1 MAWFERATIVSV
13 MSADPKSV
21 KVHKTSGNSM
31 DIEWNDGHRSNYTFV
46 YLRDAC
52 PCALCNDE
60 REKDGREPGDPP
72 KPVAGALP
80 LFKALARPSDVEPVG
95 KYAMRFTW
103 NDGHQHGIYSWQYLR
118 EVCPCAECKKKRE
131 AGKPLAGDMKKHDY
145 EKKRVQ

>member
-1 MAWFERATIVSV
+1 MP
-13 MSADPKSV
+13 DPKSV
-21 KVHKTSGNSM
+21 KVHKTSGTTM
-31 DIEWNDGHRSNYTFV
+31 DIEWADDHRSTYTFV

-60 REKDGREPGDPP
+60 REKDGREAGDPP

-80 LFKALARPSDVEPVG
+80 MFKAMARPTEVEQVG
-95 KYAMRFTW
+95 KYAIRFTW

-118 EVCPCAECKKKRE
+118 ETCPCPECKMKRE
-131 AGKPLAGDMKKHDY
+131 SGKRLAADMKKHDD

>member
-1 MAWFERATIVSV
+1 MP
-13 MSADPKSV
+13 DPKSV
-21 KVHKTSGNSM
+21 KVHKTSGTTM
-31 DIEWNDGHRSNYTFV
+31 DIEWADGHHSTYSFV

-80 LFKALARPSDVEPVG
+80 LFKAMARPTEVEPVG
-95 KYAMRFTW
+95 KYAIRFTW

-118 EVCPCAECKKKRE
+118 ESCPCPECKSKGE
-131 AGKPLAGDMKKHDY
+131 AGKPLAADMTKHDE
-145 EKKRVQ
+145 EKKNRVQ